1 VTIAA
6 ALSGGAI
13 GAEKV
18 YRLEYLPAATVAGN
32 CALQNEA
39 GSGPE
44 R

>member
-18 YRLEYLPAATVAGN
+18 YLPAATVAGN